1 MKRMLIAVVA
11 FAIYAAYSS
20 SSLAGVNYSGRVE
33 SSAEWSGFGADFSPS
48 WVGKTTVVEYTPEN
62 AKALADFGGAYGA
75 MCCGNTWCLDSGYEQ
90 RWTVNKIS
98 SSARVE
104 TNVDANFLL
113 GNTSYVASSGDLR
126 SNANSNYAN
135 FAHYAEIVTYDNRI
149 LANASAI
156 AFQNAQ
162 LGERSFG
169 ASGKISAVTLL
180 ESGSKSAQS
189 SAKGSSCFEA
199 SYGLE
204 KDTPFS
210 FSLDLASTSNVELA
224 FSASDLVTGETL
236 WSLTPSGS
244 DKIRHLEWSGILEA
258 GRYSFALNAS
268 TDSLIDQMG
277 VQSLG
282 GEALYDISF
291 DFDAESYFVP
301 RFLTINDNY
310 QKDPV
315 WFLDPLPC
323 LNGFLVVGDVVN
335 LSSSESNSNLS
346 TTLPEPNILV
356 LLFAGCLS
364 YVAFRWTTR

>member
-11 FAIYAAYSS
+11 FATYAVYGSY
-20 SSLAGVNYSGRVE
+20 SLAGVDYSSRVE

-62 AKALADFGGAYGA
+62 AEALTGLGGAYGT
-75 MCCGNTWCLDSGYEQ
+75 MCSAGCIALGAYSGYEK

-98 SSARVE
+98 SSARAE

-113 GNTSYVASSGDLR
+113 GNTPYVASSGDLQ
-126 SNANSNYAN
+126 SHYASLANYAQ
-135 FAHYAEIVTYDNRI
+135 IVTYDNRV

-162 LGERSFG
+162 LGERSFD

-244 DKIRHLEWSGILEA
+244 D
-258 GRYSFALNAS
+258 
-268 TDSLIDQMG
+268 
-277 VQSLG
+277 
-282 GEALYDISF
+282 
-291 DFDAESYFVP
+291 
-301 RFLTINDNY
+301 
-310 QKDPV
+310 
-315 WFLDPLPC
+315 
-323 LNGFLVVGDVVN
+323 
-335 LSSSESNSNLS
+335 
-346 TTLPEPNILV
+346 
-356 LLFAGCLS
+356 
-364 YVAFRWTTR
+364 